1 MTAVRKQIK
10 LEEDEDAAQLKFP
23 SEFKTAD
30 ALLISE
36 VHMLLKVKFCHC
48 IGPENTLLKSC
59 YCIGPKNTFGSGD
72 SQIFN
77 YSATFYLSAMHILN
91 IDILISALT
100 PYTNHTK
107 FSYFIITNLGCLL
120 PL

>member
-36 VHMLLKVKFCHC
+36 VHMLLKV
-48 IGPENTLLKSC
+48 IMV
-59 YCIGPKNTFGSGD
+59 D
-72 SQIFN
+72 
-77 YSATFYLSAMHILN
+77 
-91 IDILISALT
+91 
-100 PYTNHTK
+100 
-107 FSYFIITNLGCLL
+107 
-120 PL
+120 

>member
-36 VHMLLKVKFCHC
+36 VHMLLKVSTHRKYTW
-48 IGPENTLLKSC
+48 PQQVPS
-59 YCIGPKNTFGSGD
+59 
-72 SQIFN
+72 IF
-77 YSATFYLSAMHILN
+77 F
-91 IDILISALT
+91 
-100 PYTNHTK
+100 
-107 FSYFIITNLGCLL
+107 FFLGQNKI
-120 PL
+120 

>member
-36 VHMLLKVKFCHC
+36 VHNAFQGKAF
-48 IGPENTLLKSC
+48 
-59 YCIGPKNTFGSGD
+59 
-72 SQIFN
+72 
-77 YSATFYLSAMHILN
+77 LN
-91 IDILISALT
+91 IKAASI
-100 PYTNHTK
+100 TK
-107 FSYFIITNLGCLL
+107 FAKY
-120 PL
+120 

>member
-36 VHMLLKVKFCHC
+36 VHMLLKVMNELYRVRQVC
-48 IGPENTLLKSC
+48 ITRASGVYNTC
-59 YCIGPKNTFGSGD
+59 VRCV
-72 SQIFN
+72 
-77 YSATFYLSAMHILN
+77 
-91 IDILISALT
+91 
-100 PYTNHTK
+100 
-107 FSYFIITNLGCLL
+107 
-120 PL
+120 